1 MTSHQ
6 VESNANTALGK
17 LLQPMLG
24 RAVARAQHSSVIVE
38 QPLLQPDALI
48 TAPGRAPVVVEA
60 EYLPAAKVEE
70 EAEGRLG
77 LEVVGGPRRIEAAI
91 ALRYPQEVADAA
103 DPERALRAARL
114 SYCLF
119 TVARYG
125 PAPERKIKSI
135 ARFPESGW
143 LDGSLADLAEL
154 IRLASVPQLA
164 VDEAADTLE
173 KGIGLAADIL
183 NEMESRNPAVNPRIA
198 GLLGME
204 NVPQTRRMAGAII
217 ANAMVFH
224 HRVAGIHPEIK
235 ALSQV
240 CGPGVRLAQ
249 EDTLVAWDE
258 ILAINYWPIFAIGRQ
273 LLREIPTY
281 EATRILEALYYIV
294 SEVNKI
300 DIDHARDL
308 TGRIFQRLIADRK
321 YLATYYTRPESAALL
336 ARLAIAKLEK
346 VDWADPAAISRLRI
360 ADFACGT
367 GALLSAVYDQIAA
380 RHERAGGDPEAIHS
394 AVMEETLYGF
404 DVMPSAVHITSAT
417 LSGAQPNVGF
427 GQSRLYTM
435 PYGRLDYESVAIGSL
450 EFLTS
455 DTQFTLSNFSDP
467 VLRANG
473 NGAEAAHQTIAELPA
488 PGFDLV
494 IMNPP
499 FTRNTTNEGA
509 HSGQFNAAFAAFDTS
524 ENDQRAMSRRMD
536 ALKRD
541 TCYHGNA
548 GIASAFAALGDRKL
562 KPGGIL
568 ALVLPLSAAAGLSW
582 QSFRQML
589 AKDYDDLTVVGIAAN
604 GRDMSFSSDTGMA
617 ECLVIA
623 RKKSADAREPR
634 NQFVSLR
641 RRPRDLAQ
649 SRAIAQSIAAQENI
663 RQLEDGPYGGTP
675 LPLGEDTGGE
685 MLAVGQLAGGKWSG
699 VRIGDYALAQ
709 TAYALAQ
716 SRLWLPGGP
725 RSLPLPAT
733 ELGQIAAM
741 GLHHRDITGPAPR
754 GPFYKAA
761 ASRTATYPSLW
772 NHQARNETRLVCAP
786 DSQLRARRGMDEKA
800 DAVWAT
806 ASRAH
811 LNCEF
816 TFGSQALAAAFT
828 ERETVGGSVW
838 PNVRFADKRFD
849 YAFALWSNSALGL
862 LLHWWHSSRQQSSK
876 VRMTIH
882 SAESLPI
889 LDFRTLTEAQLD
901 TAQEIFEEFRDKE
914 LQPAYL
920 ADADPNRALLDRRV
934 ICDLLGFDA
943 AVYQGVRRL
952 AEKWC
957 AEPSVHGG
965 KARPGD
971 SRLVV

>member
-24 RAVARAQHSSVIVE
+24 RAVVRAQHSSVIVE

-114 SYCLF
+114 SYCVF

-164 VDEAADTLE
+164 VDEAADALE

-336 ARLAIAKLEK
+336 ARLAIAKLEG
-346 VDWADPAAISRLRI
+346 VDWADPAAIGRLRI

-473 NGAEAAHQTIAELPA
+473 NGSEAAHQTIAELPA

-536 ALKRD
+536 SLKRD

-562 KPGGIL
+562 KP
-568 ALVLPLSAAAGLSW
+568 
-582 QSFRQML
+582 
-589 AKDYDDLTVVGIAAN
+589 
-604 GRDMSFSSDTGMA
+604 
-617 ECLVIA
+617 
-623 RKKSADAREPR
+623 
-634 NQFVSLR
+634 R
-641 RRPRDLAQ
+641 RRPG
-649 SRAIAQSIAAQENI
+649 I
-663 RQLEDGPYGGTP
+663 
-675 LPLGEDTGGE
+675 
-685 MLAVGQLAGGKWSG
+685 G
-699 VRIGDYALAQ
+699 V
-709 TAYALAQ
+709 
-716 SRLWLPGGP
+716 
-725 RSLPLPAT
+725 
-733 ELGQIAAM
+733 
-741 GLHHRDITGPAPR
+741 
-754 GPFYKAA
+754 
-761 ASRTATYPSLW
+761 
-772 NHQARNETRLVCAP
+772 
-786 DSQLRARRGMDEKA
+786 
-800 DAVWAT
+800 
-806 ASRAH
+806 
-811 LNCEF
+811 
-816 TFGSQALAAAFT
+816 AF
-828 ERETVGGSVW
+828 
-838 PNVRFADKRFD
+838 
-849 YAFALWSNSALGL
+849 
-862 LLHWWHSSRQQSSK
+862 
-876 VRMTIH
+876 
-882 SAESLPI
+882 
-889 LDFRTLTEAQLD
+889 
-901 TAQEIFEEFRDKE
+901 
-914 LQPAYL
+914 
-920 ADADPNRALLDRRV
+920 
-934 ICDLLGFDA
+934 
-943 AVYQGVRRL
+943 VRR
-952 AEKWC
+952 
-957 AEPSVHGG
+957 
-965 KARPGD
+965 RPVCPGRA
-971 SRLVV
+971 SGSC